1 MALRCL
7 GISKNG
13 GQFYV
18 GSVMTGSQFLAVF
31 DCDGTLVD
39 SQHSIIGAM
48 HAAFD
53 ANAIPRATADQI
65 RRVVGLPL
73 VEAIQI
79 LHQPVPDDEA
89 EKIRADY
96 SDAWQAMHKNGGLDE
111 PLYEGTVEVLE
122 ALSSAGWTLGVATG
136 KSMRGLVGT
145 LEKHEILGRFATLQT
160 ADRARGKPHPEMLER
175 AMGETGARPEKTV
188 MIGDTTFDMEM
199 AANARVP
206 AVGVAWGY
214 HDSEELKSAGA
225 RTVVRSYPDLP
236 DVLAALMEETL

>member
-1 MALRCL
+1 
-7 GISKNG
+7 
-13 GQFYV
+13 
-18 GSVMTGSQFLAVF
+18 MTGSQLLAVF

-53 ANAIPRATADQI
+53 ANAIPRAAADQI

-73 VEAIQI
+73 IEAILI
-79 LHQPVPDDEA
+79 LHQPASDDEA

-96 SDAWQAMHKNGGLDE
+96 SLSWQAMHKNGGLDE
-111 PLYEGTVEVLE
+111 PLYDGAVDVLEVL
-122 ALSSAGWTLGVATG
+122 ATAGWTLGVATG

-145 LEKHEILGRFATLQT
+145 LEKHEILPRFATLQT

-175 AMGETGARPEKTV
+175 AMDETGARPERTV

-199 AANARVP
+199 AANAGVP
-206 AVGVAWGY
+206 AIGVAWGY
-214 HDSEELKSAGA
+214 HDSDELKSAGA
-225 RTVVRSYPDLP
+225 RTVVRTYPELP
-236 DVLAALMEETL
+236 DALAALMKETL

>member
-1 MALRCL
+1 
-7 GISKNG
+7 
-13 GQFYV
+13 
-18 GSVMTGSQFLAVF
+18 MTGSRFLAVF

-53 ANAIPRATADQI
+53 ANAVPRATADQI

-79 LHQPVPDDEA
+79 LHQSASDDEA

-96 SDAWQAMHKNGGLDE
+96 SDSWQAMRQNGGLDE
-111 PLYEGTVEVLE
+111 PLYDGAIEVLE
-122 ALSSAGWTLGVATG
+122 ALAAAGWALGVATG

-145 LEKHEILGRFATLQT
+145 LEKHEILDRFATLQT
-160 ADRARGKPHPEMLER
+160 ADRARGKPDPEMLER
-175 AMGETGARPEKTV
+175 AMGETRSRPEKTV
-188 MIGDTTFDMEM
+188 MIGDTTYDMEM
-199 AANARVP
+199 AINAGVP

-214 HDSEELKSAGA
+214 HDSDELKAAGA

-236 DVLAALMEETL
+236 DALAALMEETL